1 MRVKAVQLA
10 SVLLSLSLCAGAQ
23 AAGKRSN
30 FLVGGEFGVESRHTH
45 HKYNYVVDPA
55 RAVAGT
61 IGVEQLNQSRVTD
74 VGSFLGLVGGWQVQC
89 GRTLLGLEGNIDF
102 HSFEESKQ
110 VAFSDNA
117 IQNLP
122 ASLNPAY
129 AATVKFERGTTYQI
143 TGRAGWWLMPSFMP
157 FVRLGLQYSR
167 DQIHF
172 SAPARQVAGQRS
184 FTAKEDVWSGVGGI
198 GVEIPVFGPTS
209 MRVEFNYIYSP
220 STTWTDDVNVSGLNG
235 GVGSVMLG
243 GSHRVDHPKSYVG
256 KVAWVWNFE

>member
-45 HKYNYVVDPA
+45 HSYRYVLSPTL
-55 RAVAGT
+55 AVLGT
-61 IGVEQLNQSRVTD
+61 EGVQQLNQERITD
-74 VGSFLGLVGGWQVQC
+74 VGSFLGVLAGWQVQC

-102 HSFEESKQ
+102 HSFEETKQ
-110 VAFSDNA
+110 VAYSDNS
-117 IQNLP
+117 IQLGL
-122 ASLNPAY
+122 ANPAY
-129 AATVKFERGTTYQI
+129 AASVKFERGTTYQFS
-143 TGRAGWWLMPSFMP
+143 GRAGWWLMPSFMP

-172 SAPARQVAGQRS
+172 SAPVRQVFGQES
-184 FTAKEDVWSGVGGI
+184 FSAKESVWSGLAGI

-209 MRVEFNYIYSP
+209 MRAEFNYIYSP
-220 STTWTDDVNVSGLNG
+220 STTWTDDVNTL
-235 GVGSVMLG
+235 VGTNVMLG
-243 GSHRVDHPKSYVG
+243 GSHRVDHPKSYIG